1 MKMRASL
8 ARVLTYGAAA
18 FCLTATVLL
27 IASHNGKFAAR
38 QSGAAKTLLA
48 AKDTAKL
55 ASAKADPKWTEAYGK
70 LPMGF
75 EENLGQTN
83 SEVRFLSHG
92 QGYQL
97 FLTAQEAVLQV
108 RSSKPLDFSPRHRL
122 ASSKI
127 LRARKQQG
135 TTSVVRMRIAG
146 ANPHLQIAGLSQ
158 LPGKSNYFIGND
170 SKNWRTDVPS
180 YARVKYSD
188 VYPGID
194 LVFYGNQRKLEYDY
208 VIAPGADPKAI
219 ALDITGARKLRIDAN
234 GNLMMAV
241 PGGEVELQEPLAYQN
256 VNGSRQE
263 IASNYTISGD
273 HRINISVGDYDR
285 DKELIVDPVLNYST
299 YLGGSD
305 LGDLAFG
312 IAVDGSGDAYVAG
325 LTYSSTFPTTA
336 GNAYQPTQT
345 SATTTFGSVFVTELD
360 PTGAT
365 ELYSTYLGGSGGE
378 IAYGIAV
385 DTASPANLY
394 VTGQTFSDDFPTV
407 NGYIPTVSGN
417 GGSAFISK
425 FAPTL
430 SGVSSLVYSSYV
442 AGTNGD
448 YGNAIAADSS
458 QNAYVTGITFSDG
471 ISTTGAYQTSAPD
484 SFDGNAFLTRIDT
497 TQSGA
502 ASLIYSTYLG
512 GTGANAGS
520 LGYADQ
526 AYGVALG
533 SSVAYL
539 AGSTS
544 STDFPIVNGYQTSPA
559 AGNTQGTIFVSA
571 IDTTKTGTASLTYS
585 TYLSGEVF
593 DAGYAIALGQNGVA
607 YATGVTDST
616 QFPIT
621 TGAYQA
627 TYLGA
632 GSVTAFVSLIDT
644 TASGSSSLKYSTYL
658 GGNNGDAGQ
667 GIQVDTAGNAYV
679 AGATGSITAPNTVP
693 SAGAFPLT
701 PGALQTN
708 GTNTQGDA
716 FVSEISPNG
725 NGAADLVYSTIF
737 GGGGN
742 NAAPDR
748 AFGIAL
754 DTGNNA
760 YIAGQVA
767 STDFP
772 VYPNSGAFQTSLTGS
787 DAAST
792 TAAFVAKLTLTPTV
806 VVSPTTLTF
815 GTVLDGTTSAA
826 QTVTITNNTGAV
838 VPYTL
843 TLLGGNSADFAAV
856 PGGGTPCGVGNLAA
870 SASPCTISVT
880 FTPAISG
887 AESSNLFVG
896 YTTFGITSSQ
906 VVTLTGT
913 GTNLALNV
921 SPGVITFT
929 GQLVTTTSAT
939 QPVTVTNSS
948 VSDGAVSLTNATDFS
963 YTVAPG
969 GPAGC
974 TLTTAPANTTCIYNV
989 AFNPASGDTG
999 ALTSTFSV
1007 TAGVNTQTA
1016 TLNGTGWDFN
1026 FSPSTLTVTTT
1037 PGATISPAVAV
1048 TANFLGG
1055 FPGPVTLSCTGSIP
1069 KGSCSVPGSIT
1080 ASGSSSVSV
1089 TVPVTITTS
1098 GSSIA
1103 PPSSFRFPPISRRQ
1117 VVLIGFSVLLLFTL
1131 PFARRRRSKV
1141 GLVGALVMIIG
1152 LTACSGSSGTPA
1164 GAYQLTISGTS
1175 NGVTRTATITLNVT

>member
-8 ARVLTYGAAA
+8 AKGMILGVAAL
-18 FCLTATVLL
+18 CTTAAILF
-27 IASHNGKFAAR
+27 IASHNGKFLSR
-38 QSGAAKTLLA
+38 HTGAAKSLLA
-48 AKDTAKL
+48 ANRAARP
-55 ASAKADPKWTEAYGK
+55 ASAKADPKWAEAYGK

-122 ASSKI
+122 ESSKI

-146 ANPHLQIAGLSQ
+146 ANPRLQIAGMNQ
-158 LPGKSNYFIGND
+158 LPGKSNYFIGSD
-170 SKNWRTDVPS
+170 SKNWRTDVSS

-208 VIAPGADPKAI
+208 MIAPGADPKAI
-219 ALDITGARKLRIDAN
+219 ALDVTGARKLRIDAN

-241 PGGEVELQEPLAYQN
+241 SGGDVVLQKPLAYQD

-263 IASNYTISGD
+263 VASNYILSGD
-273 HRINISVGDYDR
+273 HRISLSVGDYDHN
-285 DKELIVDPVLNYST
+285 KELVVDPVLNYST
-299 YLGGSD
+299 YLGGSN
-305 LGDLAFG
+305 LGDVAFG

-325 LTYSSTFPTTA
+325 LTYSPTFPTT
-336 GNAYQPTQT
+336 GNAYDGTPTA
-345 SATTTFGSVFVTELD
+345 ATTASGSVFMTELD

-385 DTASPANLY
+385 DTASPTNVY
-394 VTGQTFSDDFPTV
+394 VTGQTFSADFPIV
-407 NGYIPTVSGN
+407 NGYITTN
-417 GGSAFISK
+417 AGSTGYVSK
-425 FAPTL
+425 FTPTL

-442 AGTNGD
+442 AGPNGD
-448 YGNAIAADSS
+448 YGNAIAADAS
-458 QNAYVTGITFSDG
+458 QNAYITGITFSTG
-471 ISTTGAYQTSAPD
+471 INTASAYQTSPTD
-484 SFDGNAFLTRIDT
+484 SADGNAFLTRIDT

-502 ASLIYSTYLG
+502 NSLIYSTYLG
-512 GTGANAGS
+512 GNGANVNFNVNS
-520 LGYADQ
+520 LTFADQ
-526 AYGVALG
+526 GYGVAVG
-533 SSVAYL
+533 SSVAYVI
-539 AGSTS
+539 GSTS
-544 STDFPIVNGYQTSPA
+544 STNFPIVNGFQSSPA
-559 AGNTQGTIFVSA
+559 VGNVEGTVFVSA
-571 IDTTKTGTASLTYS
+571 IDTTQSGAASLTYS

-593 DAGYAIALGQNGVA
+593 EDGYAIALGPSSVA
-607 YATGVTDST
+607 YATGLTDST

-621 TGAYQA
+621 TGAFQT

-632 GSVTAFVSLIDT
+632 GSSTAFVSLIDT
-644 TASGSSSLKYSTYL
+644 TKSGASSLTYSTYL

-667 GIQVDTAGNAYV
+667 GIQADSAGNAYV
-679 AGATGSITAPNTVP
+679 AGATSSLTPPNTVP
-693 SAGAFPLT
+693 TAGAFPLT

-708 GTNTQGDA
+708 STNTLGDA

-725 NGAADLVYSTIF
+725 NGSADLVYSTIF
-737 GGGGN
+737 GGNGN
-742 NAAPDR
+742 NATPDR
-748 AFGIAL
+748 AYGIAL
-754 DTGNNA
+754 DAGNNA

-772 VYPNSGAFQTSLTGS
+772 VYPNPGAFQTSLTAS
-787 DAAST
+787 DATST
-792 TAAFVAKLTLTPTV
+792 TAAFVAKLTLTSTV
-806 VVSPTTLTF
+806 VVAPTTLSF
-815 GTVLDGTTSAA
+815 GTVLDGVTSAA
-826 QTVTITNNTGAV
+826 QTVTITNNTGTV

-843 TLLGGNSADFAAV
+843 TLLGGNAADFAAV

-870 SASPCTISVT
+870 SATPCTISVT
-880 FTPAISG
+880 FTPTGNG

-906 VVTLTGT
+906 VVSLTGT
-913 GTNLALNV
+913 GTNLALNIA
-921 SPGVITFT
+921 PGVLTFT
-929 GQLVTTTSAT
+929 GQLVTTTSAA
-939 QPVTVTNSS
+939 QILTVTNSS
-948 VSDGAVSLTNATDFS
+948 STDAALSLTNATDFS
-963 YTVAPG
+963 YTVAAG
-969 GPAGC
+969 DPAGC
-974 TLTTAPANTTCIYNV
+974 TLTTAPANTTCAYSV
-989 AFNPASGDTG
+989 TFNPASGDTG

-1007 TAGVNTQTA
+1007 TAGANTQTA

-1026 FSPSTLTVTTT
+1026 FSPASQTVSTA
-1037 PGATISPAVAV
+1037 PGATISPAPTV

-1055 FPGPVTLSCTGSIP
+1055 FTGPVTLSCTGSIP
-1069 KGSCSVPGSIT
+1069 KGSCSVPASIS
-1080 ASGSSSVSV
+1080 ASGPVTVTIRTAGSSV
-1089 TVPVTITTS
+1089 
-1098 GSSIA
+1098 A

-1117 VVLIGFSVLLLFTL
+1117 IVLIGFSVLLLFTL

-1164 GAYQLTISGTS
+1164 GSYPLTISGTS

>member
-8 ARVLTYGAAA
+8 AKGMMFGIAALCVIAIVL
-18 FCLTATVLL
+18 F
-27 IASHNGKFAAR
+27 IASRNEKFAAR
-38 QSGAAKTLLA
+38 QTGAARTLLA
-48 AKDTAKL
+48 AKGT
-55 ASAKADPKWTEAYGK
+55 AKADPKWTEAYGK

-122 ASSKI
+122 ESSKT

-146 ANPHLQIAGLSQ
+146 ANPHLQIAGLNQ
-158 LPGKSNYFIGND
+158 LPGKSNYFVGND

-194 LVFYGNQRKLEYDY
+194 LVFYGNQRRLEYDY

-219 ALDITGARKLRIDAN
+219 ALDITGARKLRIDER
-234 GNLMMAV
+234 GNLVMEV
-241 PGGEVELQEPLAYQN
+241 PGGEVELQKPLAYQD
-256 VNGSRQE
+256 VNGARQE
-263 IASNYTISGD
+263 IASNYTVSGD
-273 HRINISVGDYDR
+273 HRINLSVGDYDNS
-285 DKELIVDPVLNYST
+285 KELVVDPVLNYST
-299 YLGGSD
+299 YLGGSVV
-305 LGDLAFG
+305 GDQAYG
-312 IAVDGSGDAYVAG
+312 IAVDGSGNAYVAG
-325 LTYSSTFPTTA
+325 LTYSSTFPTT
-336 GNAYQPTQT
+336 GNAYDSTPTA
-345 SATTTFGSVFVTELD
+345 ATTSSGSVFVTELD
-360 PTGAT
+360 PTGET

-378 IAYGIAV
+378 FAFGVAV
-385 DTASPANLY
+385 DSASPTNVY
-394 VTGQTFSDDFPTV
+394 VTGQTFSSDFPIV
-407 NGYIPTVSGN
+407 NGYITTNAGVTGFVSK
-417 GGSAFISK
+417 IT
-425 FAPTL
+425 PTL

-442 AGTNGD
+442 AGINGD

-458 QNAYVTGITFSDG
+458 QNAYITGITFSTG
-471 ISTTGAYQTSAPD
+471 INTASAYQTSPTD
-484 SFDGNAFLTRIDT
+484 SADGNAFLTRIDT

-502 ASLIYSTYLG
+502 NSLIYSTYLG
-512 GTGANAGS
+512 GNGANANFNGNS
-520 LGYADQ
+520 LTYADQ
-526 AYGVALG
+526 GYGVAVG
-533 SSVAYL
+533 SNVAYVI
-539 AGSTS
+539 GSTS
-544 STDFPIVNGYQTSPA
+544 STDFPTLNGFQSSPT
-559 AGNTQGTIFVSA
+559 AGNVEGTVFMSA
-571 IDTTKTGTASLTYS
+571 IDTTKSGTASLAYS
-585 TYLSGEVF
+585 TYVSGEVF
-593 DAGYAIALGQNGVA
+593 EDGYAIALGQSGVA
-607 YATGVTDST
+607 YLTGITFST
-616 QFPIT
+616 QFPVS
-621 TGAYQA
+621 TGAFQ
-627 TYLGA
+627 TSYLGA
-632 GSVTAFVSLIDT
+632 GSDNAFVTLIDT
-644 TASGSSSLKYSTYL
+644 TKSGTSSLKYSTYL

-667 GIQVDTAGNAYV
+667 GIQADSAGNAYV

-693 SAGAFPLT
+693 SSLAFPLT
-701 PGALQTN
+701 SGALQTN
-708 GTNTQGDA
+708 SSNAAGVA
-716 FVSEISPNG
+716 FIAEISPNG
-725 NGAADLVYSTIF
+725 AGAADLVYSSLF
-737 GGGGN
+737 GGDGVALVN
-742 NAAPDR
+742 IPDR

-754 DTGNNA
+754 DSSNNA
-760 YIAGQVA
+760 YIAGQTA

-772 VYPNSGAFQTSLTGS
+772 FYPNPGAFQTSLTGS
-787 DAAST
+787 DGSSIAS
-792 TAAFVAKLTLTPTV
+792 AFVAKLTLTPTV
-806 VVSPTTLTF
+806 VVSPTALSF
-815 GTVLDGTTSAA
+815 GTVLDGVTSAA

-843 TLLGGNSADFAAV
+843 TLLGGNAADFAAV

-870 SASPCTISVT
+870 SATPCTISVT
-880 FTPAISG
+880 FTPTANG
-887 AESSNLFVG
+887 AEASNLFVG

-921 SPGVITFT
+921 SPGVLTFT

-1007 TAGVNTQTA
+1007 TAGANTQTA
-1016 TLNGTGWDFN
+1016 TLNGIGWDFN
-1026 FSPSTLTVTTT
+1026 FSPSTQTVSTA
-1037 PGATISPAVAV
+1037 PGGTSSPTL

-1069 KGSCSVPGSIT
+1069 KGSCTVPGSVT
-1080 ASGSSSVSV
+1080 ASGSSSVAVPV
-1089 TVPVTITTS
+1089 TVTITTA
-1098 GSSIA
+1098 GSSAA
-1103 PPSSFRFPPISRRQ
+1103 PPASFRFPPISRRQ

-1164 GAYQLTISGTS
+1164 GAYPLTISGTS